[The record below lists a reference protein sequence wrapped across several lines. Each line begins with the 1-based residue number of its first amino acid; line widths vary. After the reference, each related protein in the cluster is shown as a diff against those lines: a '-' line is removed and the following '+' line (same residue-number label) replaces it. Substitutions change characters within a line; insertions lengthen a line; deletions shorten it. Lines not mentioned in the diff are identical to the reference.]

1 MTTVSPTSLRVVILP
16 APDAHPDDTPTR
28 RLLGGLGHNVSRARS
43 PEQARQMLLAE
54 AVDLL
59 VVDITNAKENQQL
72 IHQLADLPMESR
84 PHELAIFSDHAD
96 EFLSGLR
103 KKVGGTHVH
112 VLLKPLHMHGLLKVL
127 RQLEADALPA

>member
-1 MTTVSPTSLRVVILP
+1 MTSLSPIALNVVILP

-28 RLLGGLGHNVSRARS
+28 RLLGGLGHNVTRARS
-43 PEQARQMLLAE
+43 PEQAMQILADE

-59 VVDITNAKENQQL
+59 VVDITNGKENRL
-72 IHQLADLPMESR
+72 LVNRLADLPVASR

-96 EFLSGLR
+96 DSLTGLR
-103 KKVGGTHVH
+103 QKISGTHVH

-127 RQLEADALPA
+127 RQLETDALPA